1 MLAIFKRLVRP
12 TERPGGAPPQ
22 TLMTFY
28 WHDVRQTKGL
38 FGAMFITGM
47 VVAVIDTL
55 IPVFIGRMV
64 RLMEVK
70 DRAAALTDATPMLVA
85 WRCWC

>member
-1 MLAIFKRLVRP
+1 M
-12 TERPGGAPPQ
+12 
-22 TLMTFY
+22 
-28 WHDVRQTKGL
+28 RQTKGL
-38 FGAMFITGM
+38 FGAMFITGL

-70 DRAAALTDATPMLVA
+70 DRAAALTDATPMLVGMA
-85 WRCWC
+85 LLVMIGRPLRARW